1 MPTESV
7 TDTVAFFGPA
17 EVGLNCTVTAQV
29 AFNVPGTKVVIPS
42 ICPLPAGPHVD
53 IALTI
58 EKLLALAPASIPC
71 CTFVIFVVPVLV
83 RKNVCIPLVEPT
95 LTVPKLRVVGTKPRM
110 PVPVRVTCPP
120 LTVTFAVM
128 STDEFT
134 VLRVVGWNT
143 TLIVHVRFAAKVV
156 PQVPRFP
163 AGRKN
168 LDELNATPMLVNATA

>member
-1 MPTESV
+1 M
-7 TDTVAFFGPA
+7 TVHDA
-17 EVGLNCTVTAQV
+17 V
-29 AFNVPGTKVVIPS
+29 NVPGTKVVIPS
-42 ICPLPAGPHVD
+42 ICPLPAGPHVEN
-53 IALTI
+53 ALTI
-58 EKLLALAPASIPC
+58 VKSLGFTPASTPC

-95 LTVPKLRVVGTKPRM
+95 LTVPKLRVVGTRPRM
-110 PVPVRVTCPP
+110 PVPDRVTCPP
-120 LTVTFAVM
+120 LTVTPVAVM

-163 AGRKN
+163 AGREN